1 MSKRNPVVRARKA
14 IATLRSR
21 IANGPLPHASN
32 EWGGANV
39 IIVTATRGGRY
50 REIVTPHALEVS
62 WLFNNLRDAFGDLVD
77 GCSKFELYG
86 RFEISANAAIRRHR
100 DVSAVVVCAAILD
113 EADGILDEM
122 AGGRFEVL
130 PIALGVTIAHDYVV
144 SR

>member
-1 MSKRNPVVRARKA
+1 M
-14 IATLRSR
+14 
-21 IANGPLPHASN
+21 
-32 EWGGANV
+32 
-39 IIVTATRGGRY
+39 TATRGGRY